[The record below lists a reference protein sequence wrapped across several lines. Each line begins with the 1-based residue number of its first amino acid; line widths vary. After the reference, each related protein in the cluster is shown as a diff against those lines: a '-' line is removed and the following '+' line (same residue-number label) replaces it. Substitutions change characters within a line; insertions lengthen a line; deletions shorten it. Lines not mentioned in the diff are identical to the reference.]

1 MRSTIISESRNEVS
15 KQRLNFWWGAEKEV
29 AKIKMVLA
37 KAAVVVGVSH
47 MPGLGFAI
55 SKRFAQG
62 GLKVGI
68 IGRSKERLDAVKA
81 EIEATV
87 PGSEVVCAVADAS
100 DAAAVKAAFADLAE
114 KHGSPEV
121 LLSIIVL

>member
-1 MRSTIISESRNEVS
+1 M
-15 KQRLNFWWGAEKEV
+15 A
-29 AKIKMVLA
+29 LA

-81 EIEATV
+81 DIEATV
-87 PGSEVVCAVADAS
+87 PGSEVACEVADAS
-100 DAAAVKAAFADLAE
+100 DAAAVKAAFADLAQ

-121 LLSIIVL
+121 LYSLDHCLMKFTLFF

>member
-1 MRSTIISESRNEVS
+1 M
-15 KQRLNFWWGAEKEV
+15 A
-29 AKIKMVLA
+29 LA

-87 PGSEVVCAVADAS
+87 PGSEVACAVADAS
-100 DAAAVKAAFADLAE
+100 DAAAVKAAFADLAK

-121 LLSIIVL
+121 LYSIFVLSQLRATCYPLQTHPCNRLHLRAPISCHHP